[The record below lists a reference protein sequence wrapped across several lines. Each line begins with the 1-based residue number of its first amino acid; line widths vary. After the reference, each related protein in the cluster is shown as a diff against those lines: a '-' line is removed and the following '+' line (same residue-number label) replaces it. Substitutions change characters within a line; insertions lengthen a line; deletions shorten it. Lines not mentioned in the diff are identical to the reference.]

1 MGEVIGENMIRNS
14 RLLLDSV
21 LLSGI
26 IRDIIDGR

>member
-26 IRDIIDGR
+26 IRDIIDSR